1 MGAFPILGMLPNC
14 VYLSMKK
21 HQVTI
26 IDIAKALNIS
36 KSTVS
41 RALTGH
47 PNVQPHTRER
57 ILEMADAMEYE
68 KNMFSVS
75 LIKRASK
82 TLGIIVPEFSR
93 SFFPQVIIGAQQRA
107 KEAGY
112 NLIISQSDESYETE
126 VANTKVML
134 SHQVDG
140 VLISMTKETNNYEH
154 FKTFQRKG
162 IPIVFF
168 NRICDEMIVPK
179 VIVDDYEGACS
190 AVEHLIKQG
199 KKRIAHLSGPETLSI
214 CKQRKAGYLNTLKKY
229 GIPVNDDLIIHYDLS
244 INKVKIYINYFLNL
258 NPRPDAIFA
267 INDPT
272 AIEAIQL
279 IKEAGLKIPQD
290 IAIVGFS
297 NDFASSLVEPSLT
310 TVEQPIAEI
319 GRVATQLLLDQLDR
333 EVADWKAQTVMLK
346 TNLIVRNS
354 S

>member
-1 MGAFPILGMLPNC
+1 MGSFPILGLFPKT
-14 VYLSMKK
+14 VHLAMKK

-26 IDIAKALNIS
+26 IDIAKKLNIS

-47 PNVQPHTRER
+47 PNVQPHTREK
-57 ILEMADAMEYE
+57 ILELAQELEYE

-75 LIKRASK
+75 LIKKSSK

-93 SFFPQVIIGAQQRA
+93 SFFPEVIIGAQQRA

-126 VANTKVML
+126 VANAKVML
-134 SHQVDG
+134 SHQIDG
-140 VLISMTKETNNYEH
+140 ILVSITKETNNYEH
-154 FKTFQRKG
+154 FKIFQRKG

-179 VIVDDYEGACS
+179 VIVDDFEGAYS

-199 KKRIAHLSGPETLSI
+199 KKRIAHLSGPETLNI
-214 CKQRKAGYLNTLKKY
+214 CKKRRSGYLKALEKHN
-229 GIPVNDDLIIHYDLS
+229 IPIDEDLIVHYDLS
-244 INKVKIYINYFLNL
+244 ISRVKIYINYFLNL

-272 AIEAIQL
+272 AIEAMQI

-290 IAIVGFS
+290 ISIVGFS

-310 TVEQPIAEI
+310 TVEQPKKEMGA
-319 GRVATQLLLDQLDR
+319 VAMQLLLDQLDR
-333 EVADWKAQTVMLK
+333 DIADWKAPTIVLN
-346 TNLIVRNS
+346 TNLIIRNS